1 MNNQKQ
7 EELISQLKFQI
18 ERLAERVERLERQMS
33 AKADKGTYDK
43 STYWE
48 NWEGR

>member
-1 MNNQKQ
+1 MYRNQKE

-18 ERLAERVERLERQMS
+18 ERLTERVEKLERQMS
-33 AKADKGTYDK
+33 KKADKG
-43 STYWE
+43 TYWE

>member
-1 MNNQKQ
+1 MYRNQKE

-18 ERLAERVERLERQMS
+18 ERLTERVERLERLMS
-33 AKADKGTYDK
+33 KKADKG
-43 STYWE
+43 TYWE